1 MSLSLFWENI
11 FKKDR
16 QVWTIQEALKKNIVF
31 KDLTPR
37 EINQIQN
44 ITHLR
49 SYTASEAI
57 FKQGEVGVGMYIISK
72 GSVDIVYDDNRIATL
87 KEDDFFGELALVEER
102 GVRTATA
109 IAKEDTQVIG
119 FFKPDLIQIMNQTP
133 EIGVKILF
141 RVAQVIGTRLHETTA
156 LVKSQQR
163 N

>member
-1 MSLSLFWENI
+1 MSLSLFWDNI

-16 QVWTIQEALKKNIVF
+16 RVWTIQEALKKNIVF
-31 KDLTPR
+31 KDLAPR
-37 EINQIQN
+37 EINQIQA
-44 ITHLR
+44 ITHVR
-49 SYTASEAI
+49 SYHPGEPI

-72 GSVDIVYDDNRIATL
+72 GSVEIMYDDNRITTL

-102 GVRTATA
+102 GIRTATA
-109 IAKEDTQVIG
+109 IAKDDTQLIG

-156 LVKSQQR
+156 LVKTQQR

>member
-1 MSLSLFWENI
+1 LTLFWENI

-16 QVWTIQEALKKNIVF
+16 REWTIQEALKKNIVF
-31 KDLTPR
+31 QDLSLK
-37 EINQIQN
+37 EINIIQN
-44 ITHLR
+44 ITHVR
-49 SYTASEAI
+49 RYSATEAI

-72 GSVDIVYDDNRIATL
+72 GSVEIIYDDSRITTL

-102 GVRTATA
+102 GIRMATA

-119 FFKPDLIQIMNQTP
+119 FFKPDLIQLMNQQP

-141 RVAQVIGTRLHETTA
+141 RVAQVLGARLHEITA
-156 LVKSQQR
+156 LVKIKQR

>member
-1 MSLSLFWENI
+1 MSLSLFWDNI

-16 QVWTIQEALKKNIVF
+16 RVWTIQEALKKNIVF
-31 KDLTPR
+31 KDLAPR
-37 EINQIQN
+37 EINQIQV
-44 ITHLR
+44 ITHVR
-49 SYTASEAI
+49 SYSPGEPI

-72 GSVDIVYDDNRIATL
+72 GSVEIIYDENRITTL

-102 GVRTATA
+102 GIRTATA
-109 IAKEDTQVIG
+109 IAKDDTQLIG

-156 LVKSQQR
+156 LVKTQQR

>member
-16 QVWTIQEALKKNIVF
+16 HVWTIQETLKKNIVF

-72 GSVDIVYDDNRIATL
+72 GSVDIVYDDNRITTL

-102 GVRTATA
+102 GIRTATA

-141 RVAQVIGTRLHETTA
+141 RVAQVIGTRLHETTV

>member
-1 MSLSLFWENI
+1 MSVSLFWENI